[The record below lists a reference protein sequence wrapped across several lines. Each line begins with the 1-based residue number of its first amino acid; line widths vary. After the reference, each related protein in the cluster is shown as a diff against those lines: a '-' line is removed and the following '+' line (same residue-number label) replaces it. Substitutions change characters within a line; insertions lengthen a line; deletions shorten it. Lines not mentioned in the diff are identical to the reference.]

1 MSNIRRRSLVIG
13 AAATVAAPAVVR
25 AQNLAQAG
33 DWPKGPVKIVVPF
46 PPGGSTDPVARIIQA
61 KLTEQTGWNVVVDN
75 KPGGASVVGANVAA
89 KSAPDGQTWMVTFDS
104 HILNPAFAQAIPY
117 KDSDLTNV
125 MLIGRTPQTIAAHP
139 DRPYKT
145 FKEAVE
151 DAKKRPGKVSFG
163 VLGGSQAL
171 VLTTLIKKEND
182 VDLNLIPYKGGGPL
196 VQDLLGGVTDIG
208 ISSLTSFSPH
218 IRTNKIR
225 AIAVTSEKR
234 TPALPDTPTLIEQG
248 IKAFPSYSWW
258 GVYAPTG
265 VPKPIVDRM
274 HAEIKKAVHSPDVTQ
289 KFIEQFNME
298 ILTTGGEEFAAYQK
312 SEQERWFK
320 VIKEND
326 IKGE

>member
-1 MSNIRRRSLVIG
+1 MT
-13 AAATVAAPAVVR
+13 AASPDIVR
-25 AQNLAQAG
+25 AQNVG
-33 DWPKGPVKIVVPF
+33 DWPKGPIKIVVPF

-61 KLTEQTGWNVVVDN
+61 KLTDQTGWNVIVEN
-75 KPGGASVVGANVAA
+75 KPGGASAVGANVAA

-104 HILNPAFAQAIPY
+104 HILNHAFAANLPY
-117 KDSDLTNV
+117 KDSDLENI

-145 FKEAVE
+145 FKEVVD
-151 DAKKRPGKVSFG
+151 DARKRPGKVSFG

-171 VLTTLIKKEND
+171 VLATLIKKEND

-218 IRTNKIR
+218 IRANKIR
-225 AIAVTSEKR
+225 AIAVTGEQR

-258 GVYAPTG
+258 GVYAPAG
-265 VPKPIVDRM
+265 VPKAIVERM
-274 HAEIKKAVHSPDVTQ
+274 HVEITKAVRSPDVTQ

-298 ILTTGGEEFAAYQK
+298 ILTSSGANFAAYQK

-320 VIKEND
+320 VIKDND
-326 IKGE
+326 IKGD